1 MASFHLITPEFP
13 PMMGGVSEHSRV
25 VAQAAAA
32 RGLDVH
38 VWSAR
43 EAQPMPGIDVRNDL
57 GSFSAADLAR
67 TDALLN
73 QHAAPRRLIVQWV
86 PHGYGRRGM
95 NVGFSQWIARRRDAG
110 DLPDVIVH
118 EPFMDYFGSSWT
130 QPARAT
136 VQRYMARTVLRSAR
150 RVWMAIPGWEERLLP
165 TLRSSDIPFGIL
177 PVPGTIPVVNDA
189 RAVAA
194 LRSQLLRG
202 RRHIVGYFGTGGEY
216 AERALVAAIPTLES
230 RQADAV
236 VLCIGRGSEQ
246 VAERVGRRVSPPALV
261 IATGAVDLHHLSL
274 HLQVCD
280 ALAQPYVDGVSGR
293 RTTTISALE
302 HRVPVATTDGALSEP
317 FWRTTE
323 AVELVDAAAAASLGE
338 AVSKLLDPLRNAQ
351 ARSSA
356 RTLYGARFDPAVA
369 LEPLFAN

>member
-25 VAQAAAA
+25 VAQAAAV

-43 EAQPMPGIDVRNDL
+43 DAQPMSGISVRNDL

-73 QHAAPRRLIVQWV
+73 QHAAPRRLTVQWV

-95 NVGFSQWIARRRDAG
+95 NVGFSQWLTRRREAG
-110 DLPDVIVH
+110 DLLDVIVH
-118 EPFMDYFGSSWT
+118 EPFMDYFGSSST
-130 QPARAT
+130 QLARAI
-136 VQRYMARTVLRSAR
+136 VQRYMARTALRSAR

-165 TLRSSDIPFGIL
+165 MLRSADIPFGIL

-189 RAVAA
+189 RAVAT
-194 LRSQLLRG
+194 LRSRLLRG
-202 RRHIVGYFGTGGEY
+202 RTHIVGYFGTGGEY
-216 AERALVAAIPTLES
+216 AERALVAAIPALVS

-246 VAERVGRRVSPPALV
+246 VAERVGQRVSPPAIV
-261 IATGAVDLHHLSL
+261 IPTGARHLHDLSL

-280 ALAQPYVDGVSGR
+280 ALVQPYVDGVSGR

-302 HRVPVATTDGALSEP
+302 HGVPVATTDGALSEP
-317 FWRTTE
+317 FWRTME
-323 AVELVDAAAAASLGE
+323 AVELVDAAAAASLGD
-338 AVSKLLDPLRNAQ
+338 AVINLLDPVRNAQ

-356 RTLYGARFDPAVA
+356 RTLYRARFDPAVA